1 MNSQLRAR
9 NLLLA
14 VDGSEHANAATHLIK
29 DLPLTEDCRI
39 DVISVLIP
47 RNAQYH
53 VYLEEVLAQIKANL
67 EENHPQKVSTHLLTG
82 YPAEQIVAY
91 AEEHKPDLI
100 AMGACG
106 LRSTLGILL
115 GGVAQQVVEYA
126 CCPVLIV
133 RAPFQGIQ
141 NVLLTTD
148 GSEPSQHALQYI
160 QDYPLPS
167 GAIQHVITVIPP
179 EITPEIVWQSWHMG
193 LEISPPLL
201 TETMQEQLLQQ
212 NQAEEEHAQ
221 KLIQEASRILGA
233 PEKPLISVIRL
244 GDAATEIMAY
254 AGEMKID
261 LIVMGSRGLSEF
273 RGWLLGSVS
282 RKIVHYA
289 KCSVL
294 IVKSPNSAN
303 GGKHV

>member
-1 MNSQLRAR
+1 MNTPFPAQK
-9 NLLLA
+9 LLLA
-14 VDGSEHANAATHLIK
+14 VDGSEHANAATRFVK
-29 DLPLTEDCRI
+29 DLPLTDDCHI

-53 VYLEEVLAQIKANL
+53 VFLEEVLAKTKASL
-67 EENHPQKVSTHLLTG
+67 EENHPQKIHTHFLTG
-82 YPAEQIVAY
+82 YPGEQIVAY
-91 AEEHKPDLI
+91 AEEHHPNLI

-115 GGVAQQVVEYA
+115 GGVTQQVVEYA

-133 RAPFQGIQ
+133 RAPYQGIQ

-148 GSEPSQHALQYI
+148 GSEPSHKALEYI
-160 QDYPLPS
+160 KECPLPGDAS
-167 GAIQHVITVIPP
+167 QHIITVIPP
-179 EITPEIVWQSWHMG
+179 EITPELVWQTWHMG
-193 LEISPPLL
+193 LDISPPIM
-201 TETMQEQLLQQ
+201 TETMQEQLQQQ
-212 NQAEEEHAQ
+212 NKAEEEQAQ
-221 KLIQEASRILGA
+221 SLIQKAARILGA
-233 PEKPLISVIRL
+233 PEKSVISVIRQ

-254 AGEMKID
+254 AEEKKID

-294 IVKSPNSAN
+294 IVKNPISTDSA
-303 GGKHV
+303 